1 MNTREKLCKKIDNS
15 RYLGKISKKILK
27 WIVMNI
33 ESTGENH
40 SFTVSTSKYEA
51 DNLFCTSNQDIICD
65 PANKCF
71 TINIY
76 NNSQYHY

>member
-15 RYLGKISKKILK
+15 RYLGKISKKVLK
-27 WIVMNI
+27 WIVINV
-33 ESTGENH
+33 ESNRESH
-40 SFTVSTSKYEA
+40 IFTCTPSKYEA

-65 PANKCF
+65 SANKCF
-71 TINIY
+71 SVNIY